1 MQAGKLNNRV
11 AIDRPDVSQ
20 NETGEE
26 IIAWH
31 HVGTVWAAI
40 EPLRGREAL
49 QVNANLSEMDTRIR
63 VRWTPGLDQMTTK
76 WRMRRPNVIY
86 DLKSIAHVNLDQ
98 REIEVLVKSGLNEG

>member
-26 IIAWH
+26 IIVWH
-31 HVGTVWAAI
+31 HVGTYWANI
-40 EPLRGREAL
+40 KPLRGREAL
-49 QVNANLSEMDTRIR
+49 RVNVNLAEMDTVIEL
-63 VRWTPGLDQMTTK
+63 RWTPGLDQMTTK

-86 DLKSIAHVNLDQ
+86 DLKSIAHVELDQ
-98 REIEVLVKSGLNEG
+98 REIEILAHSGVNEG